1 MAENIRKTPLGGLLR
16 RGATGDVPP
25 EMSAVDQLRRYQESI
40 AAPPKPLISPAA
52 SYIQQVARERA
63 ASPEQTPVVGFGDRA
78 MSASQDEI
86 LRQAELKALAD
97 IATPRLLD
105 ETSPARVTNFALRTG
120 NEAGDN
126 NRERSFLERMS
137 QSGLLSTLQG
147 MARAERQYGVGPLAA
162 FSESALDV
170 QAARG
175 AAEQEAAKRQS
186 EGADRKAKILA
197 EQIKK
202 SGPDKLTGTINK
214 RLDSFRNNSVALD
227 TINRYLTILTSGQTG
242 GLAGKMDKGINDL
255 ASLVGL
261 GSSSQADKAE
271 AARSLLLS
279 AISSLKQTEGQI
291 SKYDYE
297 EIEKYLNNPNSWYI
311 NNEKIASQLRNLK
324 PIIQRTLSQDATL
337 IRESGRDPAKY
348 SGYDN
353 IKLSTPGR
361 TINE

>member
-63 ASPEQTPVVGFGDRA
+63 ASPVQTPVVGFGDRA

-86 LRQAELKALAD
+86 LRQAELKAIAD

-126 NRERSFLERMS
+126 NRERSFLERMA

-162 FSESALDV
+162 FSESNLDV
-170 QAARG
+170 QAARD

-186 EGADRKAKILA
+186 EGADRQAKILA

-202 SGPDKLTGTINK
+202 SGFTEFKGPMIKSIEKATATKQSLDAINTYLELLSNK
-214 RLDSFRNNSVALD
+214 RIGGVGAKLEEGVNAIGALFGAGGE
-227 TINRYLTILTSGQTG
+227 SGAAT
-242 GLAGKMDKGINDL
+242 
-255 ASLVGL
+255 
-261 GSSSQADKAE
+261 
-271 AARSLLLS
+271 ARSIRSQIITGLQMGVS
-279 AISSLKQTEGQI
+279 QGQI
-291 SKYDYE
+291 SQGDYDQ
-297 EIEKYLNNPNSWYI
+297 LNNILSGDGWFVS
-311 NNEKIASQLRNLK
+311 NEKVESQLQRLK
-324 PIIQRTLSQDATL
+324 GVL
-337 IRESGRDPAKY
+337 G
-348 SGYDN
+348 G
-353 IKLSTPGR
+353 KLSTTTKILEAQGVDPSRFSPNAPSGLVSARR
-361 TINE
+361 TAQ